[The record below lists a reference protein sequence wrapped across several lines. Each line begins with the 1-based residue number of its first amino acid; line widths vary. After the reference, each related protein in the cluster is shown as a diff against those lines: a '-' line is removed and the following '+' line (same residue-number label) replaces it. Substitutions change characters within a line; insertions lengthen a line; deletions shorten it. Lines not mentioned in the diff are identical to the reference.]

1 MQRLLLIPLFLFR
14 IATVGAQSPADTM
27 RLTIPEAEKIF
38 LQNNLSLL
46 AAKYNIDANKALVSQ
61 ARLWDNPMLITDQN
75 VYDGKFFRHTASNG
89 QVYIQVQQ
97 LILTAGKRNKL
108 VKMAQDNVVLSQIQF
123 DELLRTLQFT
133 LRTDMLEAWRLIREK
148 AENRSQLDQL
158 TTLTTGMEQVYKAGN
173 VSLKELLRL
182 KALLFALQSEMNNL
196 QAQLIPVEDEIRL
209 LLNDKDDKF
218 IFPEPGDRLL
228 NGYSFSL
235 PPADTLVNQAL
246 ANRPD
251 VKAEQTNLL
260 LQQHNLSYQ
269 KALAKPDITIGPEY
283 DRLNSYQ
290 PNYIGLSVSLPLPVL
305 NRNQGNIRAASINVK
320 EQQTVVEQTG
330 FSVSNEVRSVLAQV
344 KNGQAMYNAARNQ
357 FTIEYDTM
365 FNNMMKSYR
374 DRQISLLD
382 LTDFIDSY
390 KTTRLQALEQQAALA
405 RLLAQLDYVTN
416 SNVVPVD

>member
-14 IATVGAQSPADTM
+14 IATVGAQSPADTV

-158 TTLTTGMEQVYKAGN
+158 TTLTTGMEEVYKAGN

-218 IFPEPGDRLL
+218 ILPEPGDRLL

-235 PPADTLVNQAL
+235 PQADTLVNQAL

-290 PNYIGLSVSLPLPVL
+290 PNYIGLSVSMPLPVL

-330 FSVSNEVRSVLAQV
+330 FSVSNEVRSVVAQV

-357 FTIEYDTM
+357 FTMEYDTM